1 MNILKLLDKLSDD
14 KFFTTETSR
23 LETLT
28 NISSFGKKA
37 AIAAVPFGL
46 GALMTTPAKAETTDT
61 TKNATFFKSALT
73 DALQLALVLEYL
85 ENEYYA
91 LGLAAS

>member
-1 MNILKLLDKLSDD
+1 
-14 KFFTTETSR
+14 
-23 LETLT
+23 
-28 NISSFGKKA
+28 
-37 AIAAVPFGL
+37 
-46 GALMTTPAKAETTDT
+46 MTTPAKAETTDT

-91 LGLAAS
+91 LGLAASLIFQVQTEWYLCRFQNMNLHT